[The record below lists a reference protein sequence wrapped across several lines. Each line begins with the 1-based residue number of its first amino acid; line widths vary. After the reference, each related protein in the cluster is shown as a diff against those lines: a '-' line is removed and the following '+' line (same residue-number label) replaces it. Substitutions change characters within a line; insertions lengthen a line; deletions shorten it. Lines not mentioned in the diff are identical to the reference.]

1 MSTTSS
7 RGQEIPCSSSPT
19 KFQLGGSSEKG
30 QPYYLEYRL
39 LGFYRLDTPNH
50 HATLDSGR
58 GWHMK
63 RVLTTMA
70 VLKELLKARIIN
82 NGEGLVT
89 GDDPVD
95 KQLLPFV
102 MIKWNLLLR
111 SELRKLTPPDR
122 DTYLP
127 SLC

>member
-1 MSTTSS
+1 
-7 RGQEIPCSSSPT
+7 
-19 KFQLGGSSEKG
+19 
-30 QPYYLEYRL
+30 
-39 LGFYRLDTPNH
+39 
-50 HATLDSGR
+50 
-58 GWHMK
+58 MK
-63 RVLTTMA
+63 RVLTAMA

-102 MIKWNLLLR
+102 MIKWNLLLQ
-111 SELRKLTPPDR
+111 SEPRKLPPPDR
-122 DTYLP
+122 DAYLR